1 MTKKQ
6 SAKVENTTNKME
18 ELQKLLDDAVLQKDQ
33 KHDELNNIFYNVFDR
48 SKIKVKDFLYLITKI
63 EWQGKESLGV
73 IRINELMRELLTKK
87 SSDKDNIVQ
96 MRQTEMNALLYL
108 LLRIKGNSLSDAQMY
123 GECIFPV
130 ISNLESVIVE
140 AKSKYDEIMKP
151 LLDTID
157 KLQNEIDEI
166 ELKNTIKEGK
176 NDEQL

>member
-6 SAKVENTTNKME
+6 SAKVENTTPKKMK
-18 ELQKLLDDAVLQKDQ
+18 ELQKLLDDALLQKDQ

-73 IRINELMRELLTKK
+73 IRINELMRDLLTKK
-87 SSDKDNIVQ
+87 SSDNDNIVQ

-151 LLDTID
+151 LLDTIE

-166 ELKNTIKEGK
+166 ELNNAVKEVE
-176 NDEQL
+176 NDE